1 MTDRIYSKNEIGYTF
16 TRKESR
22 DTKKRAEKRRWGD
35 KTKALLFSST
45 LYHQP
50 AGSTGEILSPR
61 KLQAPSTGTHKT
73 ALGTLLAIF
82 YLVW

>member
-35 KTKALLFSST
+35 KTKALLFSS
-45 LYHQP
+45 
-50 AGSTGEILSPR
+50 R